1 MVLKTAEMQR
11 RTVSFDDELF
21 EQIEK
26 ERGKKT
32 PIPSFS
38 DFVADCM
45 RERYGLQT
53 EKESS

>member
-1 MVLKTAEMQR
+1 MMQR

-45 RERYGLQT
+45 RERYGLQR